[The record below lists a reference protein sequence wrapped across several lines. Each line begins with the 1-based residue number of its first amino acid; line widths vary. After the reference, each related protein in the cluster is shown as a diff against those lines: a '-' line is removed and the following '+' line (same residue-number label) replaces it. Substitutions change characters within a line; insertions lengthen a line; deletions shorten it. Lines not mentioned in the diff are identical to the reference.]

1 MTMTR
6 GKSPTSTVVGF
17 ALLLNLITGPF
28 LTVCFYG
35 TRIDE
40 QFLKYFPSKTAKKF
54 WRVTSLLTCWVILVA
69 EEAFSI
75 YERFKLSER
84 VRKMLRWSTIFR
96 RLQKASDWSANFV
109 RTVAYTVSDSVKN
122 KESQNR
128 RPQKPSCD
136 NEDVRKFDDLTAERR
151 LLLTEYYCMIE
162 LDMDRLN
169 NLCARES
176 SIQLV
181 LQQG

>member
-1 MTMTR
+1 MTR

-28 LTVCFYG
+28 LTVLFYG
-35 TRIDE
+35 TTLDE
-40 QFLKYFPSKTAKKF
+40 KFLQYFPSKTAQNF
-54 WRVTSLLTCWVILVA
+54 WRVMSLMTCWVVLVA

-96 RLQKASDWSANFV
+96 KASDWSANFV

-128 RPQKPSCD
+128 HLQKPSCD
-136 NEDVRKFDDLTAERR
+136 NEDVREFDDLTAERR

-181 LQQG
+181 LQ

>member
-28 LTVCFYG
+28 LTVLFYG
-35 TRIDE
+35 TTLDE
-40 QFLKYFPSKTAKKF
+40 KFLVYFPSKTAKNF
-54 WRVTSLLTCWVILVA
+54 WRVTSLMTCWVVLVA

-84 VRKMLRWSTIFR
+84 VRKMLRRSTIFR
-96 RLQKASDWSANFV
+96 KASNWSANLV
-109 RTVAYTVSDSVKN
+109 SIVAYTVSDSVKN
-122 KESQNR
+122 KESHNPR
-128 RPQKPSCD
+128 AGKSSCD
-136 NEDVRKFDDLTAERR
+136 KEDVRKFDNLTAERR
-151 LLLTEYYCMIE
+151 SLLTKYYCMIE

-181 LQQG
+181 LQ